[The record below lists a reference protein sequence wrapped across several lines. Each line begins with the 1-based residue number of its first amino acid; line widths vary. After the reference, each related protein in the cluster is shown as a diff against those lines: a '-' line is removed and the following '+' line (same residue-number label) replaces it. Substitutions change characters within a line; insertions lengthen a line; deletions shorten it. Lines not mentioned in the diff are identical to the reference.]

1 MASAATEAAAQ
12 AAAAAAESARAEAE
26 AVAADAR
33 AEAEAARKAA
43 ADARAAAAA
52 EAEAAAAAAAAAAS
66 TAPALPAWATPRD
79 FDGEDGGRNGLDDD
93 GGGGG
98 YGSALG
104 SQGAF
109 TALLAEAIG
118 DEGERGSSEGGG
130 NMEEA
135 EELMSELRAS
145 IGHAASGVLGLV
157 DEDDEGG
164 DDEDAVDAEIMG
176 GIDEGLEDE
185 EEEQEVEVDADG
197 ASGSAAA
204 GQVLT
209 AEEAAAAALAAV
221 RATPRASMA
230 ALVAAAR
237 ARDPEMSEF
246 ESFKAELRKGI
257 EVRSRWNVTC

>member
-52 EAEAAAAAAAAAAS
+52 EAEAAAAAAAAAS

-79 FDGEDGGRNGLDDD
+79 FDGEDGGPNGLDDD